1 MRSVFLGVSL
11 CLLAGCATVSVIP
24 GQATVTSGISQTQ
37 SALRTASTDYCD
49 QAVEAGWVKSS
60 GGLAGLAD
68 TLINGMSRE
77 QARAD
82 TYAARIGADK
92 RAPVLVLSRIVKDTK
107 DARAGLSGVSREAR
121 ALLDQPE
128 VTDSQHV
135 ASRADLMSYERALVR
150 AQMAYRSFQS
160 ALGEVAA
167 RPELDVDT
175 GVVDQELDAFAATI
189 DDARD
194 TANQL
199 ADKYASVGTA
209 AS

>member
-1 MRSVFLGVSL
+1 MVPGET
-11 CLLAGCATVSVIP
+11 TVK
-24 GQATVTSGISQTQ
+24 TGISQSQ
-37 SALRTASTDYCD
+37 SALRTASSDYCD
-49 QAVEAGWVKSS
+49 EAVEAGWVKSG

-68 TLINGMSRE
+68 TLINGITNE

-82 TYAARIGADK
+82 TYAARIGADT

-107 DARAGLSGVSREAR
+107 DARAGLIDVNREAR
-121 ALLDQPE
+121 VLLETPAAVDGA
-128 VTDSQHV
+128 TRS
-135 ASRADLMSYERALVR
+135 DLMSYERALVK

-167 RPELDVDT
+167 RPELDLDT
-175 GVVDQELDAFAATI
+175 GVVDKELDAFASTI
-189 DDARD
+189 DEARD
-194 TANQL
+194 VADEL